1 MGAAL
6 YNVWRTVII
15 LVSLYVPIF
24 ENDIFFAAVKAI
36 ELTVQVLCSIAF
48 VEALA

>member
-1 MGAAL
+1 MYPYL
-6 YNVWRTVII
+6 KMTY
-15 LVSLYVPIF
+15 
-24 ENDIFFAAVKAI
+24 FFAAVKAI

>member
-1 MGAAL
+1 MT
-6 YNVWRTVII
+6 Y
-15 LVSLYVPIF
+15 
-24 ENDIFFAAVKAI
+24 FFAGVKAI